1 MRLCVLSTEHCRLGE
16 SVSSVL
22 QTANAVVTATRFPDG
37 EVGVVVPDVCNADVF
52 VVHSTSPPVNDRVVE
67 LALILDACRRGG
79 AARVTAVIP
88 YFGYARQDRSRDRGA
103 LGARVIASM
112 INAHADRVVVVDPH
126 SAALEGMLAAPLTT
140 ISALPALAAALGPR
154 LPEDAVIVA
163 PDLGAAKLAE
173 RFAAHLALPYA
184 VVHKTRISGTEV
196 QAGSVVGDVR
206 GRTPVIVD
214 DMISTAGTVAAAF
227 HAVRGGG
234 AADTVSV
241 VATHGLFCELS
252 EFRLK
257 ALPLRDVFVTDTI
270 DPPTLS
276 FPLQVVSIA
285 PALAECI
292 RRYGRSDGR

>member
-1 MRLCVLSTEHCRLGE
+1 
-16 SVSSVL
+16 
-22 QTANAVVTATRFPDG
+22 
-37 EVGVVVPDVCNADVF
+37 
-52 VVHSTSPPVNDRVVE
+52 
-67 LALILDACRRGG
+67 
-79 AARVTAVIP
+79 
-88 YFGYARQDRSRDRGA
+88 
-103 LGARVIASM
+103 
-112 INAHADRVVVVDPH
+112 
-126 SAALEGMLAAPLTT
+126 
-140 ISALPALAAALGPR
+140 
-154 LPEDAVIVA
+154 
-163 PDLGAAKLAE
+163 
-173 RFAAHLALPYA
+173 
-184 VVHKTRISGTEV
+184 
-196 QAGSVVGDVR
+196 VVGDVR

-227 HAVRGGG
+227 RAVREGG

>member
-1 MRLCVLSTEHCRLGE
+1 
-16 SVSSVL
+16 VL
-22 QTANAVVTATRFPDG
+22 QTATAVVKTARFPDG
-37 EVGVVVPDVCNADVF
+37 EVSVAVPDVCNADVF
-52 VVHSTSPPVNDRVVE
+52 VVHSTSPPVNDRVID
-67 LALILDACRRGG
+67 LALMLDACRRGG

-88 YFGYARQDRSRDRGA
+88 YFGYARQDRSREGGA

-112 INAHADRVVVVDPH
+112 INSNADRVVVVDPH
-126 SAALEGMLAAPLTT
+126 SAALEGMLSVPLTT
-140 ISALPALAAALGPR
+140 ISALPALAAALVPR
-154 LPEDAVIVA
+154 LPVNAVIVA

-173 RFAAHLALPYA
+173 RFSARLGLPYA

-227 HAVRGGG
+227 HAVRAAG
-234 AADTVSV
+234 AAEAVSV
-241 VATHGLFCELS
+241 VATQGLFCELS
-252 EFRLK
+252 EFRLE

-270 DPPTLS
+270 DRQTLS
-276 FPLQVVSIA
+276 FPLHVVSMA

-292 RRYGRSDGR
+292 RMYRRSDSG